1 MRAFLALELYDKN
14 RDLLFKQ
21 KKPVRSFL
29 YNWTKVIYGLSYTYA
44 NSGAATLKDTDGTDR
59 AYPNLYG
66 VDKPLF
72 RFRADEGDVTYGI
85 LVGNGTTAVTLD
97 DYNLASKIA
106 HGTGAGQLHYYE
118 TNTRH
123 YTDSDRSYLEVSRRF
138 YNESGGDITVSE
150 VGLGF
155 REIDASGP
163 AFHFL
168 ILRDLVD
175 PAVTLDDYNL
185 ASKIAHGTGAGQLHY
200 YETNT
205 RHYTDSDRS
214 YLEVSRRFYNESGG
228 DITVSEVGL
237 VFSEQDA
244 SNVKYFFLI
253 LRDLLDPAVTVAN
266 YQTLIV
272 KYIFEFLL

>member
-1 MRAFLALELYDKN
+1 MRNDFSCPLKAYLAIELYDKN
-14 RDLLFKQ
+14 GDLLYKQ
-21 KKPVRSFL
+21 KQPVRSFL
-29 YNWTKVIYGLSYTYA
+29 YNWTKALYGLSYEHCR
-44 NSGAATLKDTDGTDR
+44 SQAATLKDTGGTDR
-59 AYPNLYG
+59 AYPNLYNEDWDIFYLRPG
-66 VDKPLF
+66 
-72 RFRADEGDVTYGI
+72 EGGANRGL
-85 LVGNGTTAVTLD
+85 LVGNGTT
-97 DYNLASKIA
+97 
-106 HGTGAGQLHYYE
+106 
-118 TNTRH
+118 
-123 YTDSDRSYLEVSRRF
+123 
-138 YNESGGDITVSE
+138 
-150 VGLGF
+150 
-155 REIDASGP
+155 
-163 AFHFL
+163 
-168 ILRDLVD
+168 
-175 PAVTLDDYNL
+175 AVTLDDYNL